1 MDATHAEQIRNT
13 TSFATAE
20 ENEHLSA
27 LEQEKARLE
36 NAVKH
41 LQRSNAELA
50 VALAERGPDADFEQA
65 VKENERVLADYRGKI
80 YELAVEIAGIKGD
93 VQSVTPPPN
102 PEPDRPTPG
111 PWL

>member
-65 VKENERVLADYRGKI
+65 VKEMLDGVNLEAVSMKKLRGDLEVKFGVP
-80 YELAVEIAGIKGD
+80 LTDKKSLIKEFAEKYI
-93 VQSVTPPPN
+93 S
-102 PEPDRPTPG
+102 
-111 PWL
+111 

>member
-1 MDATHAEQIRNT
+1 MVSGIRNT

-50 VALAERGPDADFEQA
+50 VALAERGPDADFDKRRLTLMAAIGAA
-65 VKENERVLADYRGKI
+65 VNEMRICVHMRSGSCHVRSCKLGHM
-80 YELAVEIAGIKGD
+80 
-93 VQSVTPPPN
+93 P
-102 PEPDRPTPG
+102 
-111 PWL
+111 